1 VTIWINYIF
10 SLYYAEYIT
19 GWNLPLPGPWGMGEK
34 FYLYYLEYI
43 TGQNLPL
50 PRVGVMETILS
61 KDLAKHGIM
70 LLGWA
75 LPGEPQ
81 P

>member
-1 VTIWINYIF
+1 
-10 SLYYAEYIT
+10 
-19 GWNLPLPGPWGMGEK
+19 MGEK